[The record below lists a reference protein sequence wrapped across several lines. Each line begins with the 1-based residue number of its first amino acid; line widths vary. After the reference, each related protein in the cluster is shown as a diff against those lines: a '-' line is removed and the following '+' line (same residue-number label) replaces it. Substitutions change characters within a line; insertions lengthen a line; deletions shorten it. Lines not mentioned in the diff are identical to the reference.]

1 MHTFHS
7 RHDPHSHKDTH
18 WMQGR
23 MGTVVTAVA
32 FAVILIA
39 VIAALILVLFLA

>member
-1 MHTFHS
+1 MRTSHSMHDT
-7 RHDPHSHKDTH
+7 HSHRDTH

-39 VIAALILVLFLA
+39 VVAAMVVILFLA